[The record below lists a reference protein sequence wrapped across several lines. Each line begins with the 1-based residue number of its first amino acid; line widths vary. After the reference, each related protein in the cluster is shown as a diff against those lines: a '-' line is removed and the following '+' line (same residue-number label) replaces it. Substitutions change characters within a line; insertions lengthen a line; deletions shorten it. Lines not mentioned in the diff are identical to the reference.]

1 MLIDLRRPRGSKD
14 AYERAMIN
22 DSLSLNHRRRRE
34 SKDVSRGP
42 RGAGDASLASDDHHT
57 AKVDGR
63 ARLGDRAGGGPSDS
77 LLVKNDSII
86 KGELGSEI
94 AQADLVGT
102 VTGCDCI
109 IVDDM
114 IDTAS
119 N

>member
-1 MLIDLRRPRGSKD
+1 MF
-14 AYERAMIN
+14 
-22 DSLSLNHRRRRE
+22 RE
-34 SKDVSRGP
+34 GLEAQGMR
-42 RGAGDASLASDDHHT
+42 ASLAMIITQRRST
-57 AKVDGR
+57 GE
-63 ARLGDRAGGGPSDS
+63 LGSEIAQAADPLIH

>member
-1 MLIDLRRPRGSKD
+1 MMDSLKLQKVKWTRDDYLRSVNDNDKWLMIIDLRRPRGSKD
-14 AYERAMIN
+14 AYERAMID

-77 LLVKNDSII
+77 LLVKNDS
-86 KGELGSEI
+86 
-94 AQADLVGT
+94 
-102 VTGCDCI
+102 
-109 IVDDM
+109 
-114 IDTAS
+114 
-119 N
+119 